1 MENNKQ
7 WRRRQ
12 RGRVQFKRSF
22 LFGCLFRIGKSLSTR
37 CSQHPP
43 PPPTLLFVESLCLYS
58 NKPTDVSQCTN
69 PRFPLNGIKKNLP
82 DLTLADLNTD
92 SVYGPWIPCY
102 SVTHMY
108 VLTTG
113 SIDQRPRA
121 WLKRKKKRSAWST
134 KAPLHHSEHRMHL
147 PATGVLL

>member
-1 MENNKQ
+1 MEEEAEGQ
-7 WRRRQ
+7 SS
-12 RGRVQFKRSF
+12 VQKVFF
-22 LFGCLFRIGKSLSTR
+22 VWLFVQDWEKPQYSVFTA
-37 CSQHPP
+37 PP